1 MMTDVLIIGAGLAGL
16 SAGLACQARGIDCR
30 VLEAGGEIGGRAITR
45 RTASGAAA
53 DMGGHW
59 LHGDNTP
66 LKGLIA
72 RYGLAAHED
81 EGPMFICED
90 GDVRQASEDDWLDAA
105 IDQARAGRIRLGL
118 EPDCPLPDLAR
129 DERGR
134 RRLSEFA
141 LMWDGVEP
149 PLSPSALEF
158 LTDENTPGGQQIGG
172 GMGALTRALAQAIGY
187 DRVRLHT
194 AVTRIVS
201 ISDGVAAEASDG
213 TRWNA
218 RRMIFTGSVG
228 VITSGMVAFEPPL
241 SRGFRDHLA
250 GLVMGEMGKIVIE
263 VEPAFLAERGIA
275 PDTSLLLLDATPPH
289 FCHVHSQG
297 LPLISLYVS
306 GQRAENI
313 ERLNAAQALGYV
325 STLLRPYRAMNGF
338 EAHMVGDPLISHWI
352 GNPYTRGAYSAL
364 LPGHRRSGPR
374 MEGAVCFCGEAFDER
389 FPASLAGAWRSG
401 EAAVKLLCETG
412 LLAEMAN

>member
-1 MMTDVLIIGAGLAGL
+1 MMTDVLIVGAGLAGL
-16 SAGLACQARGIDCR
+16 SAALECRRRGIDCR
-30 VLEAGGEIGGRAITR
+30 ILEAGGEIGGRAITR

-59 LHGDNTP
+59 LHGENTP

-72 RYGLAAHED
+72 RYGLTAHED
-81 EGPMFICED
+81 DGQMFMCEN
-90 GDVRQASEDDWLDAA
+90 GGVREASEEDWLDSA
-105 IDQARAGRIRLGL
+105 IDQARAGRIRLGI

-129 DERGR
+129 DDRGR
-134 RRLSEFA
+134 KRLTEFG

-149 PLSPSALEF
+149 PLAPSALEF
-158 LTDENTPGGQQIGG
+158 LTDENTPGGQQIEGG
-172 GMGALTRALAQAIGY
+172 VAALTRAMAREIGY
-187 DRVRLHT
+187 ERIRLHT
-194 AVTRIVS
+194 AVTRIAS

-218 RRMIFTGSVG
+218 RRLIFTGSLG
-228 VITSGMVAFEPPL
+228 VITSGMIAFEPML
-241 SRGFRDHLA
+241 SRAFRDHLR
-250 GLVMGEMGKIVIE
+250 GFVMGEMGKIVVE
-263 VEPAFLAERGIA
+263 VEPAFFGERNVA
-275 PDTSLLLLDATPPH
+275 PDTSLLLLEATPPH
-289 FCHVHSQG
+289 FCHVRSQG

-325 STLLRPYRAMNGF
+325 STLLRPFRPLNGF
-338 EAHMVGDPLISHWI
+338 EARMVGEPLISHWI

-364 LPGHRRSGPR
+364 LPGHKRSGPR

-389 FPASLAGAWRSG
+389 FPASLAGAYRSG
-401 EAAVKLLCETG
+401 EAAVQLLCENG
-412 LLAEMAN
+412 LHAEMAG